1 MPPVESRLPELIE
14 KYLHQRASPEETQE
28 LFLLLQSGLYDEELE
43 QHIGQSWEQNDLVS
57 AQLNEQRKKE
67 ILTAVLTSP
76 APSLEAGAHR
86 GILYRYRWLAAA
98 CMVLIIG
105 LAFFGPFGTK
115 KQHALAVTE
124 PYKIDSTIR
133 PGTTQALLTL
143 DDGRQIILND
153 HPEGELAKQGDASVI
168 KQDSATLGYQGQT
181 GSAAFNTL
189 RTPRGG
195 QYNLVLNDGSKV
207 WLNAATT
214 LRFPVSFNGN
224 DRTVEL
230 EGEAYFEVA
239 HDTQK
244 PFYVKMKDGSKV
256 EVTGTRFNVMAYE
269 DESATQATLL
279 EGAINISTGMM
290 TRKVQPGQQ
299 AIVVPGNI
307 SIINKADPEESI
319 AWKNGFISFRDA
331 DIQTIMRAA
340 SRWYD
345 VNVEYQGEIPS
356 RIFTGSLLRSASL
369 TDLLHILELS
379 KIKFKI
385 EERTIIVRG

>member
-1 MPPVESRLPELIE
+1 MPPVAPRFPELID
-14 KYLHQRASPEETQE
+14 KYLHNRASLEETQE

-43 QHIGQSWEQNDLVS
+43 QHIAGSWDQEDQVS
-57 AQLNEQRKKE
+57 EQLNDQRKKQ
-67 ILTAVLTSP
+67 ILTSILTSS
-76 APSLEAGAHR
+76 ALSGEADKPR
-86 GILYRYRWLAAA
+86 GFLYRYRWLAAA
-98 CMVLIIG
+98 CLVLIIA
-105 LAFFGPFGTK
+105 LAFFGPFRPA
-115 KQHALAVTE
+115 QHDPLAITG

-143 DDGRQIILND
+143 DDGSLIVLND
-153 HPEGELAKQGDASVI
+153 KPKGELARQGAASVI

-181 GSAAFNTL
+181 GSVAFNTL
-189 RTPRGG
+189 HTPRGG

-230 EGEAYFEVA
+230 DGEAYFEVA
-239 HDTQK
+239 HDAQK

-269 DESATQATLL
+269 DELTKEATLL
-279 EGAINISTGMM
+279 EGAINISTGNVFK
-290 TRKVQPGQQ
+290 KVQPGQQ
-299 AIVVPGNI
+299 AVVASDNI
-307 SIINKADPEESI
+307 SVINKTDPEESI

-331 DIQTIMRAA
+331 DIKTIMRAA

-379 KIKFKI
+379 KIRFKI
-385 EERTIIVRG
+385 EGRKIIVIG